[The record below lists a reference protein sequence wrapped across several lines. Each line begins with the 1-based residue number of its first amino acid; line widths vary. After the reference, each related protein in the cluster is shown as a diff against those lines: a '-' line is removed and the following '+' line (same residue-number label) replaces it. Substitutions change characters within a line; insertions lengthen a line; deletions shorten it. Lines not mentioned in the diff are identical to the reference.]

1 MSCVLMTKP
10 AKSPS
15 ANNHAL
21 RTILFDLD
29 GTLAD
34 TAPDLAFALNAVL
47 QEQNRMPLPFEAIRP
62 VVSHGATALIRL
74 GFQIEPNDATFE
86 PLRLR
91 LLDIYRKHLTRH
103 TRLFPGIEE
112 LLGAIEQRGMNWGVV
127 TNKPA
132 WLTDPLLEQIG
143 LTARAACVVSGDT
156 VAERKP
162 HPAPMLHACH
172 LAGSAAHECVYVGDA
187 ARDIEAGK
195 RAGMKTLVALFG
207 YIGADEQPD
216 NWGADGM
223 IAHPAELL
231 DWITAHD

>member
-1 MSCVLMTKP
+1 MSTIW
-10 AKSPS
+10 PS
-15 ANNHAL
+15 SSVPPNNGL
-21 RTILFDLD
+21 RTVLFDLD

-34 TAPDLAFALNAVL
+34 TAPDLAFALNAVR
-47 QEQNRMPLPFEAIRP
+47 QEQGHPLLPFETIRP
-62 VVSHGATALIRL
+62 VVSHGGTALIRL
-74 GFQIEPNDATFE
+74 GFNIEPGTAAFE
-86 PLRLR
+86 TLRLR
-91 LLDIYRKHLTRH
+91 LLDIYREHLAQH
-103 TRLFPGIEE
+103 TQLFPGMAE
-112 LLGAIEQRGMNWGVV
+112 LLGAIEQRGMNWGIV

-132 WLTDPLLEQIG
+132 WLTDPLLEQLG
-143 LTARAACVVSGDT
+143 LYTRAACVVSGDT

-162 HPAPMLHACH
+162 HPAPMLHACQ
-172 LAGSAAHECVYVGDA
+172 LAGSEAQQCLYLGDA

-207 YIGADEQPD
+207 YIGEDEQPA

>member
-1 MSCVLMTKP
+1 MTKSAP
-10 AKSPS
+10 

-34 TAPDLAFALNAVL
+34 TAPDLAFALNSVL
-47 QEQNRMPLPFEAIRP
+47 QEQDCTPLPFETIRP
-62 VVSHGATALIRL
+62 VVSHGGTALIQL
-74 GFQIEPNDATFE
+74 GFNIEPGTAAFE
-86 PLRLR
+86 SLRLR
-91 LLDIYRKHLTRH
+91 LLDIYRKHLVLH

-112 LLGAIEQRGMNWGVV
+112 LLVAIEQRGMNWGVV

-143 LTARAACVVSGDT
+143 LSERAACVVSGDT

-172 LAGSAAHECVYVGDA
+172 LAGSEAHQCLYVGDA

-216 NWGADGM
+216 RWGADGM